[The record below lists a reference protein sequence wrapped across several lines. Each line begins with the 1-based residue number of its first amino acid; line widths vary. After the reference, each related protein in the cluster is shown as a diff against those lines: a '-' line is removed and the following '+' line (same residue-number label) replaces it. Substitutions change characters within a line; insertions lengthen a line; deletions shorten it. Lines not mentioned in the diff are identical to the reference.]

1 MVTVTTEEKRVDN
14 IAMKITELKLF
25 GIKLYSNIKTTTNN
39 NIVRTLTEL
48 SDNKHSIK
56 GFNYEN
62 KD

>member
-1 MVTVTTEEKRVDN
+1 MVTITTEEKRVDN
-14 IAMKITELKLF
+14 IARKITELKIF

-48 SDNKHSIK
+48 TNKQEIK

>member
-14 IAMKITELKLF
+14 IAMKITELKIF

-39 NIVRTLTEL
+39 AIVRSLTEIL
-48 SDNKHSIK
+48 NKQEIK

>member
-1 MVTVTTEEKRVDN
+1 MVTVTTEEKRVGN
-14 IAMKITELKLF
+14 IAMKITELKIF

-39 NIVRTLTEL
+39 NIVRSLTEIL
-48 SDNKHSIK
+48 DKQKIK

>member
-1 MVTVTTEEKRVDN
+1 MVTVTTEEKRVGN
-14 IAMKITELKLF
+14 IAMKVTELKIF

-39 NIVRTLTEL
+39 AIVRSLTEIL
-48 SDNKHSIK
+48 NKQEIK

>member
-14 IAMKITELKLF
+14 IVIKITELRIF

-48 SDNKHSIK
+48 TTKQEIK